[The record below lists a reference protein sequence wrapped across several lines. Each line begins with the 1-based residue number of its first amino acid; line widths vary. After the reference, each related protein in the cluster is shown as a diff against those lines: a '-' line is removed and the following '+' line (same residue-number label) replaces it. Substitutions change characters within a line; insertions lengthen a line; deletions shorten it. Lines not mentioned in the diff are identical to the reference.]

1 MRRSII
7 GIIVLHVV
15 MALDQIS
22 KLHMSKLYAA
32 HGDIT
37 VFECC
42 NLIQLW
48 NKGISFGLFSTLENG
63 NTVFMVLSAIM
74 IAILSYTKIKTKSM
88 SRSCCLSVIVG
99 GALGNFVDRLRFGAV
114 YDFIDLHIGDWHWPA
129 FNLADLSI
137 TCGVIVFLV
146 MELRKRSRL
155 NA

>member
-1 MRRSII
+1 M
-7 GIIVLHVV
+7 LHVV

-42 NLIQLW
+42 KLIQLW

-99 GALGNFVDRLRFGAV
+99 
-114 YDFIDLHIGDWHWPA
+114 
-129 FNLADLSI
+129 
-137 TCGVIVFLV
+137 
-146 MELRKRSRL
+146 
-155 NA
+155 